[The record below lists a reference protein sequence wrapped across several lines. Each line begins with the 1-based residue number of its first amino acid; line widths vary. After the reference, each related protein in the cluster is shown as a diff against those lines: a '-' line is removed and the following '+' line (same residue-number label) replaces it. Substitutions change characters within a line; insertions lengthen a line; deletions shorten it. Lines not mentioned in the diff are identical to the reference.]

1 MIDNNVNMKV
11 NQVLDLLE
19 QNNAEEDSIQ
29 LIKSIL
35 TEVNTERARI
45 NEEIRK
51 RKREMSKNEEPPNK
65 KARKD

>member
-29 LIKSIL
+29 IIKSIL

-51 RKREMSKNEEPPNK
+51 RKREMSKNEPPNK